1 MSSSSA
7 TEQSLTKT
15 QRWEA
20 GWGEGESSW
29 KTFPSMEQ
37 KMCPSLLR
45 QMPLFFGF
53 RLGNVLSL
61 VFVLQKCHFVIY
73 QFFLDSFY
81 PWFSFAGA
89 SATLRKTFQSA
100 DCLRQLCPNYNPRVR
115 EKTSFNTISLFHSG
129 IYPTQGS
136 PGKYLW
142 HEWRWN
148 EMLGKIIIATKSG
161 AFKIILVSAQKKLH
175 HGKDI
180 SRNGISFGGQVLPNI
195 AGAQKYLFF
204 LSRRSLPTLLIC
216 SSCCQNHLF
225 FTSFS
230 PSLAKR
236 KTENYLICIFYDQLL
251 LQRKHRYNI

>member
-7 TEQSLTKT
+7 IEQSLTKI
-15 QRWEA
+15 QRWVA
-20 GWGEGESSW
+20 GWGEGERSW

-45 QMPLFFGF
+45 QMPLLGGF

-73 QFFLDSFY
+73 PIFLDSFY

-136 PGKYLW
+136 PGKYL
-142 HEWRWN
+142 
-148 EMLGKIIIATKSG
+148 
-161 AFKIILVSAQKKLH
+161 
-175 HGKDI
+175 
-180 SRNGISFGGQVLPNI
+180 
-195 AGAQKYLFF
+195 
-204 LSRRSLPTLLIC
+204 
-216 SSCCQNHLF
+216 
-225 FTSFS
+225 
-230 PSLAKR
+230 
-236 KTENYLICIFYDQLL
+236 
-251 LQRKHRYNI
+251 